1 MSDEPRKLYRSRT
14 DRMISGVCG
23 GLGKY
28 LGMDPTV
35 VRLVTV
41 LCTFVFPVT
50 VLIYIIMVLV
60 IPEDTSA

>member
-1 MSDEPRKLYRSRT
+1 MSEEPRKLYRSRT

-50 VLIYIIMVLV
+50 ILLYVIMVLV
-60 IPEDTSA
+60 IPEDASV

>member
-1 MSDEPRKLYRSRT
+1 MSEEPRKLFRSRN

-28 LGMDPTV
+28 LNMDPTV
-35 VRLVTV
+35 VRLVAV

-50 VLIYIIMVLV
+50 ILAYVIMVLV